1 MKTITS
7 IALLFTLIFSSI
19 QSVAAKPKGDW
30 NAVKSLEGR
39 EVAVKL
45 RRGMTR
51 FAIIASVEEDG
62 IKLRVA
68 DKSGVSNTETSFR
81 KDEIEKV
88 WIARLR
94 FGGRQTGKG
103 ALFGLG
109 AGTVVGTGV
118 YLGTRSRDDNGLSGA
133 AIPLGAFYGA
143 GIGAVI
149 GFFSKRSHKKA
160 DLVYSV

>member
-30 NAVKSLEGR
+30 NAVMALVGR
-39 EVAVKL
+39 EAAVKL
-45 RRGMTR
+45 RGGKTR
-51 FAIIASVEEDG
+51 FGIIASVEQDG
-62 IKLRVA
+62 IKLRIA
-68 DKSGVSNTETSFR
+68 DKSGVSNPETSFR

-103 ALFGLG
+103 ALIGLG
-109 AGTVVGTGV
+109 LWTVVGTGV
-118 YLGTRSRDDNGLSGA
+118 YLGTRSRDDSGLAGA
-133 AIPLGAFYGA
+133 AIPLAAFYGT
-143 GIGAVI
+143 GIGAVV